1 MNTKVKTRLEQ
12 IKQARSIHGGMV
24 NMCAAAVG
32 VKLSRLRIP
41 SRKMRE
47 RMWRSI
53 YSSKCGDLDESE
65 LEQPLG
71 DFRTFNE
78 LFTRGVRPE
87 HRPLSE
93 AERELV
99 CPCDGMVQDM
109 GTLQSDTM
117 LTAKGIEYPL
127 DALLPGINVGAYE
140 NGNFTIFFLS
150 PADCHRVFCPHDAKL
165 HQVIHVPGRR
175 LLVHPPYQ
183 RKEFPVF
190 SLNERIILHLE
201 TEIGPCLLIM
211 VAGWGVGNIT
221 YPFAAKCRVTN
232 RRLSLRSLRK
242 TKKIKPN
249 KRVRMSRR
257 QITCANFDEP
267 LPFDRG
273 QWIATFELGSTVIM
287 ITPPHENTKPHIGL
301 DDKVNYGQPAY
312 SFLQSQHNGK
322 PQENHTS

>member
-1 MNTKVKTRLEQ
+1 MNTKVRARLEQ
-12 IKQARSIHGGMV
+12 IKQARQIHGGVV

-53 YSSKCGDLDESE
+53 YGNKYDALQEDE
-65 LEQPLG
+65 LERPIG
-71 DFRTFNE
+71 DYRTFNE
-78 LFTRGVRPE
+78 LFTRGVRSE
-87 HRPLSE
+87 YRPLSE
-93 AERELV
+93 TDRQFI
-99 CPCDGMVQDM
+99 CPCDGTVQDL
-109 GTLQSDTM
+109 GILHRDTM

-127 DALLPGINVGAYE
+127 DALLPGLDVEPYE
-140 NGNFTIFFLS
+140 NGNFSIFFLS
-150 PADCHRVFCPHDAKL
+150 PADCHRVFCPHEAEL
-165 HQVIHVPGRR
+165 HEVIHVPGRR

-201 TEIGPCLLIM
+201 TEIGPCLLVM

-221 YPFAAKCRVTN
+221 YPFAARCRLSKSQ
-232 RRLSLRSLRK
+232 LSLRSLRLRK
-242 TKKIKPN
+242 TKRIKPN

-257 QITCANFDEP
+257 QITRATFEQP
-267 LPFDRG
+267 LQFDRG

-287 ITPPHENTKPHIGL
+287 ITPPHENSRVHVEP
-301 DDKVNYGQPAY
+301 DQKVNYGQPAY
-312 SFLQSQHNGK
+312 SFLQEG
-322 PQENHTS
+322 